1 MDRPGYKL
9 ADRSVKLLQTIIDED
24 LEAFSETLKECQ
36 LDEVILI
43 SLLSR
48 VTYMY
53 VISVKYYAE
62 GIR

>member
-9 ADRSVKLLQTIIDED
+9 ADRSVKLLQTILDED
-24 LEAFSETLKECQ
+24 LEAFRATLKKCQ

-43 SLLSR
+43 STLGLH
-48 VTYMY
+48 